1 MLSEPGAPVAEGTIP
16 LSVPALRGNEWK
28 YVKECLDSNWVSSAG
43 PFVGRFERMV
53 AGFVG
58 TKYAVSTQNG
68 TAALHVAL
76 LVAGIQPEDEV
87 LVSTLTFIAPAN
99 AVRYCG
105 AWPVLIDAEPT
116 YWQMDPQRVI
126 DFLERDCD
134 CASGRLRNR
143 ATGRRVRAILPVHIL
158 GHPVDMDP
166 ILELAARYRL
176 LVIEDA
182 SESLGV
188 KYKGQMTGSL
198 GDMACFSFNGNKIA
212 TTGGGGMIVT
222 NNEEWARKARHLTT
236 QAKVDEIEYV
246 HDQVGYNY
254 RLTNIQAALGCAQ
267 LEQLPGFISAKR
279 HIAELYLDH
288 LSRRP
293 GIIPLKEPPWGTSTY
308 WLFTVRLASTPRSSR
323 PVMHGLAGEGIQTR
337 PLWQPIHMSP
347 CYRGQHT
354 EHLPVAEGLYRECLS
369 LPCSSASTEREISI
383 VADALL
389 KWSG

>member
-293 GIIPLKEPPWGTSTY
+293 GIIPLKEPPW
-308 WLFTVRLASTPRSSR
+308 
-323 PVMHGLAGEGIQTR
+323 
-337 PLWQPIHMSP
+337 
-347 CYRGQHT
+347 
-354 EHLPVAEGLYRECLS
+354 
-369 LPCSSASTEREISI
+369 
-383 VADALL
+383 
-389 KWSG
+389 